1 MMVRSIG
8 LFLTISALMLS
19 QSALAGS
26 KKSVSSENGAPI
38 RQEMGGLFVAL
49 SDFLPLVLNK
59 AAFEDPKNAR
69 EILSLM
75 NRMQDLSG
83 KMVVSTKKFADN
95 DPSIPFIA
103 EKFDQDIR
111 MSIEMWNSGDRVVP
125 RRLMRNVTDYCI
137 SCHTRTSKGLH
148 LSDVIQSQR
157 FKSMPALTKAEYLAA
172 TRQFSEALKQY
183 EHVLVDKPLAK
194 SDPEAWDLAVRKML
208 AISVRVEKD
217 PSLTTELL
225 SRIQEAPDSIPP
237 GLRGDIAMWRQS
249 AKSWTTE
256 RRPPNMND
264 KERFDLAKRL
274 INEGEAIAQKV
285 PGGALIEYMR
295 ASAILHDL
303 LGRSHGGENEQQ
315 MLWLAGQSAEYLRD
329 LNIWTLQ
336 DTYYEGCVR
345 KGKDKDKAL
354 GAKCLNALESSMLQS
369 YGAASRAGLPSYA
382 KRQLDDLSKLVK

>member
-1 MMVRSIG
+1 MIRSLSLSIVIAGLLMSPPVR
-8 LFLTISALMLS
+8 A
-19 QSALAGS
+19 AS
-26 KKSVSSENGAPI
+26 KKMVSSENTAPI
-38 RQEMGGLFVAL
+38 RQEMGGLFVAI

-83 KMVVSTKKFADN
+83 RMVVSTKKFADN

-194 SDPEAWDLAVRKML
+194 SDPEAWDMAVRKML

-225 SRIQEAPDSIPP
+225 SRIQEAPENIPP
-237 GLRGDIAMWRQS
+237 SLRGDIAMWRQS
-249 AKSWTTE
+249 AKAWTSE
-256 RRPPNMND
+256 RRPPSMND
-264 KERFDLAKRL
+264 KERFELAKRL
-274 INEGEAIAQKV
+274 IDEGETISQKV

-329 LNIWTLQ
+329 LNVWTLQ

-345 KGKDKDKAL
+345 KGKDKNL
-354 GAKCLNALESSMLQS
+354 GAKCLTALEGSMLQS
-369 YGAASRAGLPSYA
+369 YGATSRAGLPSYA
-382 KRQLDDLSKLVK
+382 KRQLDELSKLVK

>member
-1 MMVRSIG
+1 MFRSVGVSLAVASLLNGSAG
-8 LFLTISALMLS
+8 LA
-19 QSALAGS
+19 AS
-26 KKSVSSENGAPI
+26 KKNASNENGAPI
-38 RQEMGGLFVAL
+38 RQEMGGLFVAI
-49 SDFLPLVLNK
+49 SDFLPLVLSK
-59 AAFEDPKNAR
+59 AAFEDPKNSR
-69 EILSLM
+69 EIISLM

-83 KMVVSTKKFADN
+83 KMVASTKKFADN

-111 MSIEMWNSGDRVVP
+111 MSIDMWNSGDRIVP

-157 FKSMPALTKAEYLAA
+157 FKSMPALSKAEYLAA
-172 TRQFSEALKQY
+172 TRQFTEALKQY
-183 EHVLVDKPLAK
+183 EHVLVDRPLAK
-194 SDPEAWDLAVRKML
+194 SDPEAWDMAVRKML

-225 SRIQEAPDSIPP
+225 SRIQDSPENIPP
-237 GLRGDIAMWRQS
+237 SLRGDIGIWRQS
-249 AKSWTTE
+249 AKAWTTE
-256 RRPPNMND
+256 RRPPSMND

-274 INEGEAIAQKV
+274 ISEGQAIAEKV

-303 LGRSHGGENEQQ
+303 LGRSHGGDNEQQ

-345 KGKDKDKAL
+345 KGKDKAL
-354 GAKCLNALESSMLQS
+354 AGKCLSALESSMLQS

-382 KRQLDDLSKLVK
+382 KRQLDDLTKLIK

>member
-1 MMVRSIG
+1 MVGSRK
-8 LFLTISALMLS
+8 LLASALMVV
-19 QSALAGS
+19 AGS
-26 KKSVSSENGAPI
+26 PVWAASKKASSADNGAPI

-59 AAFEDPKNAR
+59 AAFEDQKNAR
-69 EILSLM
+69 EIMSLM

-83 KMVVSTKKFADN
+83 KMVTSTKKFSDN

-111 MSIEMWNSGDRVVP
+111 MAIDMWKSGDRVVP

-157 FKSMPALTKAEYLAA
+157 FKALPALTKAEYLAA
-172 TRQFSEALKQY
+172 TRQFTEALKQY

-194 SDPEAWDLAVRKML
+194 SDPEAWDMAVRKML

-225 SRIQEAPDSIPP
+225 SRIQESPDSIPP
-237 GLRGDIAMWRQS
+237 SLRGDIAMWRDS
-249 AKSWTTE
+249 AKAWTNE
-256 RRPPNMND
+256 RRPPSMND
-264 KERFDLAKRL
+264 KERFELAKRL
-274 INEGEAIAQKV
+274 ISDGETLAKKV

-295 ASAILHDL
+295 ASSILHDL
-303 LGRSHGGENEQQ
+303 LGRSRGGEQEQQ
-315 MLWLAGQSAEYLRD
+315 ILWFAGQSAEYLRD
-329 LNIWTLQ
+329 LNLWTLQ

-345 KGKDKDKAL
+345 KGKDKTL
-354 GAKCLNALESSMLQS
+354 GARCLEALEKSMLQS
-369 YGAASRAGLPSYA
+369 YGAAGRAGLPSYA
-382 KRQLDDLSKLVK
+382 KRQLDDLAKFVK

>member
-1 MMVRSIG
+1 MMRSIKLG
-8 LFLTISALMLS
+8 AVLFTMLS
-19 QSALAGS
+19 SMGLQAAT
-26 KKSVSSENGAPI
+26 KKGNPADSGAPI

-59 AAFEDPKNAR
+59 ASFEDPKNAR
-69 EILSLM
+69 EIVSLM

-103 EKFDQDIR
+103 EKFDHDIR
-111 MSIEMWNSGDRVVP
+111 MSIDMWNSGDRVVP

-157 FKSMPALTKAEYLAA
+157 FKSLPALTKAEYLAA
-172 TRQFSEALKQY
+172 TRQFSDALKQY
-183 EHVLVDKPLAK
+183 EHVIVDKPLAK
-194 SDPEAWDLAVRKML
+194 SDPEAWDMAVRKML

-225 SRIQEAPDSIPP
+225 SRIQDSPENIPP
-237 GLRGDIAMWRQS
+237 SLRGDIAMWRES
-249 AKSWTTE
+249 AKAWSAE
-256 RRPPNMND
+256 RRPPSMSD
-264 KERFDLAKRL
+264 KERLELAKRL
-274 INEGEAIAQKV
+274 IRDGETIAKKV

-303 LGRSHGGENEQQ
+303 LGRSRGGDNEQQ
-315 MLWLAGQSAEYLRD
+315 MLWFAGQSAEYLRD
-329 LNIWTLQ
+329 LNLWTLQ

-345 KGKDKDKAL
+345 KGKDKSLA
-354 GAKCLNALESSMLQS
+354 AQCLSALESSMVQS

-382 KRQLDDLSKLVK
+382 KRQLDDLAKLIK